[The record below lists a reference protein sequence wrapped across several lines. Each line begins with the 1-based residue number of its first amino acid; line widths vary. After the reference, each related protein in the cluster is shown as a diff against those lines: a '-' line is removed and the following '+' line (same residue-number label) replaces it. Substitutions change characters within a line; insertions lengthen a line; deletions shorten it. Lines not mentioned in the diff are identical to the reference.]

1 MSWLKGAKVEQ
12 AQKVG
17 VVKLVL
23 VGLAIAAVVLV
34 MSVVAA
40 LAQPLL
46 IGERLYQ
53 KTSEAGRKLKTR
65 LMRQLFIS
73 R

>member
-1 MSWLKGAKVEQ
+1 MSWPKGAKVEQ
-12 AQKVG
+12 VQKVG

-23 VGLAIAAVVLV
+23 VGLATAAVLLV

-46 IGERLYQ
+46 IGELLCQ
-53 KTSEAGRKLKTR
+53 KTFKAGRKLKTR
-65 LMRQLFIS
+65 LMRRLFIS